1 MYLKNESVEEGRR
14 AFDEMGERNVVSW
27 TSLLTGHAQNG
38 LNVETMDLLLRME
51 FKMVIKNG
59 FGAATFA
66 CNALINMNFE
76 SRKIRDGRGVF
87 DGLKDKECWLVLDQ
101 MTLPILKSQPGVSPF
116 VIHAQAIKSSHAK
129 SPSVGNALL
138 NAYVK
143 RGNVDEASKV
153 FQSTDE
159 KDVAWSALISGYAQI
174 GDTDGAIRIFV
185 QMEKKGN

>member
-1 MYLKNESVEEGRR
+1 
-14 AFDEMGERNVVSW
+14 
-27 TSLLTGHAQNG
+27 
-38 LNVETMDLLLRME
+38 
-51 FKMVIKNG
+51 
-59 FGAATFA
+59 
-66 CNALINMNFE
+66 
-76 SRKIRDGRGVF
+76 
-87 DGLKDKECWLVLDQ
+87 

-153 FQSTDE
+153 FQSIDE

-174 GDTDGAIRIFV
+174 GDTDAPAGGEQGESRFNNALFVSSVLLTMYSKRGDIESAYKVFKGQRERDLVSWNSTISGYAQHGYGRKALEIFEEM
-185 QMEKKGN
+185 QKHIT

>member
-87 DGLKDKECWLVLDQ
+87 DGLKDKECSHQDGFCPGYLVVLYNYKNTRTPLMLAYSKCGEMDSVSK
-101 MTLPILKSQPGVSPF
+101 IL
-116 VIHAQAIKSSHAK
+116 
-129 SPSVGNALL
+129 ALMDDE
-138 NAYVK
+138 V
-143 RGNVDEASKV
+143 RNVV
-153 FQSTDE
+153 
-159 KDVAWSALISGYAQI
+159 
-174 GDTDGAIRIFV
+174 
-185 QMEKKGN
+185 

>member
-1 MYLKNESVEEGRR
+1 
-14 AFDEMGERNVVSW
+14 
-27 TSLLTGHAQNG
+27 
-38 LNVETMDLLLRME
+38 
-51 FKMVIKNG
+51 
-59 FGAATFA
+59 
-66 CNALINMNFE
+66 
-76 SRKIRDGRGVF
+76 
-87 DGLKDKECWLVLDQ
+87 

-185 QMEKKGN
+185 QMEKKAPAGGEQGESRFNNALFVSSVLLTMYSKRGDIESACRTCAAARRSSTLKEK